1 LKANKTTLT
10 EGEQLV
16 LECELDTV
24 PSSVELLIN
33 GEVVPANRVTAEI
46 KDKKIKFTLDNIKL
60 DESGNFTVKVNDEV
74 E

>member
-1 LKANKTTLT
+1 MKDLKANKTTLT

-33 GEVVPANRVTAEI
+33 GEV
-46 KDKKIKFTLDNIKL
+46 
-60 DESGNFTVKVNDEV
+60 
-74 E
+74 